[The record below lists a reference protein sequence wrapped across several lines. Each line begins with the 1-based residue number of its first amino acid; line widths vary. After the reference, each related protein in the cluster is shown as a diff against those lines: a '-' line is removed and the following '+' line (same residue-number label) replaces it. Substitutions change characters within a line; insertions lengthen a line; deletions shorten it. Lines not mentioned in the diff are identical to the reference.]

1 MRITVMSVFVDD
13 QRSALSFY
21 TDILGFEK
29 RQDVPLGEHAWLTV
43 GSPEQPDGPELLLE
57 PAEHPAARTF
67 RDALAADGIPA
78 AQFAVDDVPAEHE
91 RLAAAGVMFVQPPT
105 PMGPVVTAV
114 LDDTCGN
121 LIQIVSPASVTA

>member
-43 GSPEQPDGPELLLE
+43 GSPEQPDGP
-57 PAEHPAARTF
+57 
-67 RDALAADGIPA
+67 GS
-78 AQFAVDDVPAEHE
+78 
-91 RLAAAGVMFVQPPT
+91 
-105 PMGPVVTAV
+105 VVV
-114 LDDTCGN
+114 
-121 LIQIVSPASVTA
+121 IFPHRR